1 MAISTEV
8 YASLNI
14 LYASQAPSASDISL
28 WQTDPSLTS
37 LTWEETVLV
46 FANSAAAQ
54 QTYPLLAAPGAAT
67 DATRRQYVLEVF
79 NNAYGL
85 EEADLNVD
93 EINYWVEWL
102 SLTNPDGTPADS
114 DGNGIPNILDFPI
127 VLNQYQPAAIQQA
140 LLNRAEVALDFAA
153 QFQLQGISSF
163 TEEDYNTSWSILET
177 VDASEASV
185 TEALAA
191 NLLAA
196 AQAGG
201 AGNSVA
207 LTASQDDFTANLF
220 LAAPVNNFGQ
230 INQTLNSG
238 DKLAGSGTNPTLT
251 VLWTGGT
258 ESVLPIFTDV
268 ETLNVTNTGPV
279 GNLLTI
285 LGASVTGLK
294 NVNVADSVSSI
305 VGGFILSSDF
315 SLTNT
320 QTAVET
326 VSLSRTNADTII
338 TIANAAL
345 AGDEDAVTL
354 TLNQAGTVADNAQ
367 LTLNPV
373 SGTDGYEQLAIATE
387 GLASVVALTAAGI
400 EEVTITGDQ
409 NLTLTNAL
417 VNTATKLDASEF
429 EGDLSVISGT
439 GTIDFTG
446 GLGDDTFTVNGF
458 TSADI
463 LDGGE
468 GTNTLRV
475 TAANA
480 EGITTE
486 DDNITNIQTLAL
498 ADLDPTAINNGIGTA
513 GATLRADLI
522 GDEITTVNLEEGT
535 AGAYTIRFNAGNN
548 TLTTFANTGALN
560 VQAEGTATTDALT
573 LNIGDPTT
581 TLAASSLTVA
591 SLTLNNVD
599 RPIEQLTIN
608 SNNAITSHTI
618 TGAVT
623 LPTTA
628 GVNNAITITGNST
641 LSIGGAVTADEIDA
655 SGMTNG
661 AALLMGAVSTI
672 AISITGSEGNDQLVG
687 SALRDS
693 ISGEGG
699 NDVIAGWTDT
709 DQLTGGGGIDTFF
722 QAFADSA
729 ARSAI
734 SGAAA
739 DPFTAARTI
748 TFAPVG
754 TSAVP
759 NVDII
764 REFTGGANGDQLDLN
779 FAAAAISGIGTA
791 SNALA
796 ANTNYFLSGNL
807 TLSTGV
813 FTITSDGG
821 GADTLIIQGNG
832 GADFFGGANA
842 SSIVLVGFN
851 SNNLVGANII

>member
-28 WQTDPSLTS
+28 WQTNPSLTS

-127 VLNQYQPAAIQQA
+127 VLNQYQPPEIQQA

-153 QFQLQGISSF
+153 QFQLEGISNF

-177 VDASEASV
+177 VTAEEASV
-185 TEALAA
+185 TAAKAA
-191 NLLAA
+191 NLVAA
-196 AQAGG
+196 AEAGG

-207 LTASQDDFTANLF
+207 LTAGQDDFTANLF

-230 INQTLNSG
+230 VNQTLNSG
-238 DKLAGSGTNPTLT
+238 DKLTGSGTNPTLT
-251 VLWTGGT
+251 VLWTDVSFFGQ
-258 ESVLPIFTDV
+258 SVLPTFTDV
-268 ETLNVTNTGPV
+268 ETLNVTNTGNA
-279 GNLLTI
+279 GLTI

-294 NVNVADSVSSI
+294 NVNVADSISN
-305 VGGFILSSDF
+305 F
-315 SLTNT
+315 SLTDT
-320 QTAVET
+320 QTAVEK
-326 VSLSRTNADTII
+326 VSLSRTASATTI

-354 TLNQAGTVADNAQ
+354 TLNEATGP

-387 GLASVVALTAAGI
+387 GLASAVFLTAVGI

-417 VNTATKLDASEF
+417 ANTATKLDASEF

-463 LDGGE
+463 VDGGE
-468 GTNTLRV
+468 GTNTLEV

-480 EGITTE
+480 EGITAE
-486 DDNITNIQTLAL
+486 NDNITNIQTLAL
-498 ADLDPTAINNGIGTA
+498 TTPGT
-513 GATLRADLI
+513 GNATLLADLI
-522 GDEITTVNLEEGT
+522 GDEITTVELEAGT
-535 AGAYTIRFNAGNN
+535 VAAYTIRFNAGDN
-548 TLTTFANTGALN
+548 TLTTFANTGALD

-573 LNIGDPTT
+573 LNIDGAEANNLNLT
-581 TLAASSLTVA
+581 SLR
-591 SLTLNNVD
+591 LNNVD
-599 RPIEQLTIN
+599 RPSEQLTIN
-608 SNNAITSHTI
+608 STDAPAGHTI
-618 TGAVT
+618 GAVT
-623 LPTTA
+623 LPDTN

-641 LSIGGAVTADEIDA
+641 LTIGGAVTADEIDA
-655 SGMTNG
+655 SDMTNG
-661 AALLMGAVSTI
+661 AALVMNQGTPSTI
-672 AISITGSEGNDQLVG
+672 AISITGSEGNDRLVG
-687 SALRDS
+687 SGLRDS
-693 ISGEGG
+693 ISGAGG
-699 NDVIAGWTDT
+699 NDTIVGGAGT

-729 ARSAI
+729 AQSAI

-739 DPFTAARTI
+739 DTFTANGTI

-764 REFTGGANGDQLDLN
+764 RGFVGGANSDQLDLN
-779 FAAAAISGIGTA
+779 FAAAAVTGIGVA
-791 SNALA
+791 NNNLA
-796 ANTNYFLSGNL
+796 ANTNYFLSGNF
-807 TLSTGV
+807 TLGTGV

-832 GADFFGGANA
+832 GANFFGGANA
-842 SSIVLVGFN
+842 SSIVLLGLN
-851 SNNLVGANII
+851 SNNLVAANII

>member
-1 MAISTEV
+1 M
-8 YASLNI
+8 
-14 LYASQAPSASDISL
+14 
-28 WQTDPSLTS
+28 TS

-153 QFQLQGISSF
+153 QFQLEGISNF

-177 VDASEASV
+177 VTAEEASV
-185 TEALAA
+185 TAAKAA
-191 NLLAA
+191 NLVAA
-196 AQAGG
+196 AEAGG
-201 AGNSVA
+201 AGNSEA
-207 LTASQDDFTANLF
+207 LTAGQDDFTANLF

-230 INQTLNSG
+230 VNQTLNSG
-238 DKLAGSGTNPTLT
+238 DKLTGSGTNPTLT
-251 VLWTGGT
+251 VLWTGGA

-305 VGGFILSSDF
+305 VGGFIFSSDF

-387 GLASVVALTAAGI
+387 GLASTVDLTAVGI

-409 NLTLTNAL
+409 DLTLTNAL
-417 VNTATKLDASEF
+417 ANTATKLDASEF

-463 LDGGE
+463 VDGGE
-468 GTNTLRV
+468 GTNTLEV

-480 EGITTE
+480 EGITAE
-486 DDNITNIQTLAL
+486 NDNITNIQTLAL
-498 ADLDPTAINNGIGTA
+498 ISPGTA

-522 GDEITTVNLEEGT
+522 GDEITTVELGGGT
-535 AGAYTIRFNAGNN
+535 FGAYTIRFNAGNN
-548 TLTTFANTGALN
+548 TLTTLGNTGALD

-573 LNIGDPTT
+573 LNIDGAEANNL
-581 TLAASSLTVA
+581 TLT

-599 RPIEQLTIN
+599 RPSEQLTIN
-608 SNNAITSHTI
+608 STDAPAGHTI
-618 TGAVT
+618 GAVT
-623 LPTTA
+623 LPDTN

-641 LSIGGAVTADEIDA
+641 LTIGGAVTADEIDA
-655 SGMTNG
+655 SGMTDG
-661 AALLMGAVSTI
+661 AALVMNGNSAI
-672 AISITGSEGNDQLVG
+672 AISITGSEGDDRLVG
-687 SALRDS
+687 SILRDS
-693 ISGEGG
+693 ISGGGG
-699 NDVIAGWTDT
+699 NNNITGGLGT
-709 DQLTGGGGIDTFF
+709 DQLTGGGGIDTFV
-722 QAFADSA
+722 QGTADSA

-739 DPFTAARTI
+739 DTFTANGTI

-764 REFTGGANGDQLDLN
+764 RGFVGGANGDILDLN
-779 FAAAAISGIGTA
+779 FAAAAVTGIGVA
-791 SNALA
+791 NNNLA
-796 ANTNYFLSGNL
+796 ANTNYFLSGNF
-807 TLSTGV
+807 TLGTGV

-832 GADFFGGANA
+832 GANFFGGANA
-842 SSIVLVGFN
+842 SSIVLLGLN
-851 SNNLVGANII
+851 SNNLVAANII

>member
-207 LTASQDDFTANLF
+207 LTASQDDLTSNLF

-238 DKLAGSGTNPTLT
+238 DKLTGSGTNPTLT
-251 VLWTGGT
+251 VLWTDVSFVGQ
-258 ESVLPIFTDV
+258 SVLPTFTDV
-268 ETLNVTNTGPV
+268 ETLNVTNTGN
-279 GNLLTI
+279 GGLTI

-294 NVNVADSVSSI
+294 NVNVADSISN
-305 VGGFILSSDF
+305 F
-315 SLTNT
+315 SLTDT
-320 QTAVET
+320 QTAVEK
-326 VSLSRTNADTII
+326 VSLSRTASATTI

-354 TLNQAGTVADNAQ
+354 TLNEATGP

-796 ANTNYFLSGNL
+796 ANTNYFLSGNF

>member
-207 LTASQDDFTANLF
+207 LTASQDDLTSNLF

-251 VLWTGGT
+251 VLWTGLID
-258 ESVLPIFTDV
+258 ESVLPTFTDV
-268 ETLNVTNTGPV
+268 ETLNVTNTG
-279 GNLLTI
+279 GGHLTI
-285 LGASVTGLK
+285 LGASVNGLK
-294 NVNVADSVSSI
+294 NVNVADSI
-305 VGGFILSSDF
+305 ATSDF
-315 SLTNT
+315 LLTNT
-320 QTAVET
+320 QTAVEK
-326 VSLSRTNADTII
+326 VSLSRTNADTVI
-338 TIANAAL
+338 TIADAAL
-345 AGDEDAVTL
+345 AGDEDAVIL
-354 TLNQAGTVADNAQ
+354 TLNQAGTVADNAG

-373 SGTDGYEQLAIATE
+373 ASNNSYEQLAIATE
-387 GLASVVALTAAGI
+387 GLASTVFLDAKGI

-573 LNIGDPTT
+573 LNIDGTAVPVNIDI
-581 TLAASSLTVA
+581 TVA

-608 SNNAITSHTI
+608 SNNAATSHTI

-623 LPTTA
+623 LPDTT
-628 GVNNAITITGNST
+628 GVTNAITITGNST
-641 LSIGGAVTADEIDA
+641 LNIGGAVTADEIDA
-655 SGMTNG
+655 SDMTNG
-661 AALLMGAVSTI
+661 AALVMNQGTPSTI
-672 AISITGSEGNDQLVG
+672 AISITGSEGNDRLVG
-687 SALRDS
+687 SGLRDS
-693 ISGEGG
+693 ISGAGG
-699 NDVIAGWTDT
+699 NDTIVGGAGT

>member
-1 MAISTEV
+1 MAISQEV

-85 EEADLNVD
+85 QEADLD
-93 EINYWVEWL
+93 PAEIDYWVEWL
-102 SLTNPDGTPADS
+102 SLTNPDGSPADS

-127 VLNQYQPAAIQQA
+127 VLNQYQPPEIQRA

-177 VDASEASV
+177 VTAQEASV
-185 TEALAA
+185 TAALAA
-191 NLLAA
+191 NLEAA
-196 AQAGG
+196 VAAGG

-207 LTASQDDFTANLF
+207 LTAGQDDLTANLF

-230 INQTLNSG
+230 VNQTLNSG
-238 DKLAGSGTNPTLT
+238 DKLTGSGTNPTLT
-251 VLWTGGT
+251 VLWTGAI
-258 ESVLPIFTDV
+258 ESVLPTFTDV
-268 ETLNVTNTGPV
+268 ETLNVTNTGT
-279 GNLLTI
+279 GLLTV

-294 NVNVADSVSSI
+294 NVNVADSI
-305 VGGFILSSDF
+305 QNF

-326 VSLSRTNADTII
+326 VSLSRTNADTTI

-354 TLNQAGTVADNAQ
+354 TLNQAGIATDNAL

-387 GLASVVALTAAGI
+387 GLASTVALTAVGI

-429 EGDLSVISGT
+429 EGNLSVISGT

-446 GLGDDTFTVNGF
+446 GLGDDTFLVQAFNG
-458 TSADI
+458 ADI
-463 LDGGE
+463 VDGGE
-468 GTNTLRV
+468 GTNTLVV

-480 EGITTE
+480 EGITAE

-498 ADLDPTAINNGIGTA
+498 FFPGSA
-513 GATLRADLI
+513 GATLRADFI
-522 GDEITTVNLEEGT
+522 GDEITAVDLENGT
-535 AGAYTIRFNAGNN
+535 FGAYTVRFNAGDN
-548 TLTTFANTGALN
+548 TLTTFDNTGALN

-573 LNIGDPTT
+573 LNIDGTAGVNDV
-581 TLAASSLTVA
+581 TVA

-608 SNNAITSHTI
+608 STDALTGHTI
-618 TGAVT
+618 AGAVT
-623 LPTTA
+623 LPTTV
-628 GVNNAITITGNST
+628 GVNNAITITGNSNLT
-641 LSIGGAVTADEIDA
+641 IGGAVTADEIDA

-661 AALLMGAVSTI
+661 AGLTMFPGSTSTI
-672 AISITGSEGNDQLVG
+672 AISITGSGGDDRLVG
-687 SALRDS
+687 STFRDS
-693 ISGEGG
+693 ISGAGG
-699 NDVIAGWTDT
+699 NDNITGGTGTDR
-709 DQLTGGGGIDTFF
+709 LTGGDGRNTFV
-722 QAFADSA
+722 QTTADSA
-729 ARSAI
+729 IASATN
-734 SGAAA
+734 GVAGTA
-739 DPFTAARTI
+739 FTAAQTI

-764 REFTGGANGDQLDLN
+764 SGFTGGVNGDILDLGSAT
-779 FAAAAISGIGTA
+779 AAVSGIGTA
-791 SNALA
+791 NNALA
-796 ANTNYFLSGNL
+796 AGTNYFLSGNF
-807 TLSTGV
+807 TTGTGV

-821 GADTLIIQGNG
+821 GADTLIIQGFAG
-832 GADFFGGANA
+832 FGTNIATNT

>member
-1 MAISTEV
+1 MAISQEV

-28 WQTDPSLTS
+28 WQTNPSLTS
-37 LTWEETVLV
+37 LSWEETVLV

-127 VLNQYQPAAIQQA
+127 VLNQSQPPEIQQA

-153 QFQLQGISSF
+153 QFQLEGISNF

-177 VDASEASV
+177 VTAEEASV
-185 TEALAA
+185 TAAKAA
-191 NLLAA
+191 NLVAA
-196 AQAGG
+196 AEAGG

-207 LTASQDDFTANLF
+207 LTAGQDDFTANLF

-230 INQTLNSG
+230 VNQTLNSG
-238 DKLAGSGTNPTLT
+238 DKVTGSGTNPTLT
-251 VLWTGGT
+251 VLWTDVSFFGQT
-258 ESVLPIFTDV
+258 SVLPTFTDV
-268 ETLNVTNTGPV
+268 ETLNVTNTGNA
-279 GNLLTI
+279 GLTI

-294 NVNVADSVSSI
+294 NVNVADSISN
-305 VGGFILSSDF
+305 F
-315 SLTNT
+315 SLTDT

-354 TLNQAGTVADNAQ
+354 TLNEAGTVADNAQ

-417 VNTATKLDASEF
+417 ANTATKLDASEF

-468 GTNTLRV
+468 GTNTLEV

-480 EGITTE
+480 EGITAE
-486 DDNITNIQTLAL
+486 NDNITNIQTLAL
-498 ADLDPTAINNGIGTA
+498 TSAGTA

-522 GDEITTVNLEEGT
+522 GDEITTVELGGGT

-548 TLTTFANTGALN
+548 TLTTLGNIVGALN

-573 LNIGDPTT
+573 LNIDGAEANNL
-581 TLAASSLTVA
+581 TLA

-599 RPIEQLTIN
+599 RPSEQLTIN
-608 SNNAITSHTI
+608 STDAPAGHTI

-628 GVNNAITITGNST
+628 GENNAITITGNST
-641 LSIGGAVTADEIDA
+641 LNINGAVTADEIDA

-661 AALLMGAVSTI
+661 AALVMGAASTI
-672 AISITGSEGNDQLVG
+672 AISITGSEGNDTLRG
-687 SALRDS
+687 SNLRDS
-693 ISGEGG
+693 ISGAGG
-699 NDVIAGWTDT
+699 NDSITGGLGT
-709 DQLTGGGGIDTFF
+709 DQLTGGDGLDTFV
-722 QAFADSA
+722 QGTADSA
-729 ARSAI
+729 LA
-734 SGAAA
+734 SGTNGGAGTA
-739 DPFTAARTI
+739 FTAAQTI

-764 REFTGGANGDQLDLN
+764 RQFTGGTNGDILDLN
-779 FAAAAISGIGTA
+779 FAAAAVSGIGTA
-791 SNALA
+791 NNALF
-796 ANTNYFLSGNL
+796 ANTNYFLSGNF

-832 GADFFGGANA
+832 GANFAANA
-842 SSIVLVGFN
+842 SSIVLLGLN
-851 SNNLVGANII
+851 SNNLVAANII

>member
-28 WQTDPSLTS
+28 WQTNPSLTS

-46 FANSAAAQ
+46 FANSDAAKE
-54 QTYPLLAAPGAAT
+54 TYPLLAAPGAAT
-67 DATRRQYVLEVF
+67 DATRKQYVLEVF

-85 EEADLNVD
+85 QEADLD
-93 EINYWVEWL
+93 PAEIDYWVEWL

-127 VLNQYQPAAIQQA
+127 VLNQYQPPEIQQA
-140 LLNRAEVALDFAA
+140 LVNRAEVALDFAA
-153 QFQLQGISSF
+153 QFQLQGISNF

-177 VDASEASV
+177 VTAEDASV
-185 TEALAA
+185 TAALAA
-191 NLLAA
+191 NLVAA
-196 AQAGG
+196 AAAGG

-207 LTASQDDFTANLF
+207 LTAGQDDLTANLF

-230 INQTLNSG
+230 TNQTLNSG
-238 DKLAGSGTNPTLT
+238 DKLTGSGTNPTLT
-251 VLWTGGT
+251 VLWTGVDP
-258 ESVLPIFTDV
+258 ESVLPTFTDV
-268 ETLNVTNTGPV
+268 ETLNVTNTGTD
-279 GNLLTI
+279 GLTI

-294 NVNVADSVSSI
+294 NVNVADSVAA
-305 VGGFILSSDF
+305 GDF

-320 QTAVET
+320 QTAVEK
-326 VSLSRTNADTII
+326 VSLSRTKADTTI

-354 TLNQAGTVADNAQ
+354 TLNEATGA

-387 GLASVVALTAAGI
+387 GLASTVALTAVGI

-409 NLTLTNAL
+409 DLTLTNAL

-458 TSADI
+458 TSADT

-475 TAANA
+475 SAANA
-480 EGITTE
+480 EGITAE

-498 ADLDPTAINNGIGTA
+498 TSAGTA
-513 GATLRADLI
+513 VATLQADLI
-522 GDEITTVNLEEGT
+522 GDKITAVELEAGTV
-535 AGAYTIRFNAGNN
+535 AAYTVRFNAGDN
-548 TLTTFANTGALN
+548 TLTTFANTGALD

-573 LNIGDPTT
+573 LNIDGKDA
-581 TLAASSLTVA
+581 LDITVA
-591 SLTLNNVD
+591 SLGLKNVD

-608 SNNAITSHTI
+608 SNNAPGKHTI
-618 TGAVT
+618 TGKVT
-623 LPTTA
+623 LPDTN
-628 GVNNAITITGNST
+628 GVNNTITITGNST
-641 LSIGGAVTADEIDA
+641 LSINNVVTADKIDA
-655 SGMTNG
+655 SGMTDG
-661 AALLMGAVSTI
+661 AALVMNGKSTI
-672 AISITGSEGNDQLVG
+672 AISITGSEGNDKLLG
-687 SALRDS
+687 SDLRDS
-693 ISGEGG
+693 ISGAGG
-699 NDVIAGWTDT
+699 NDTITGGLGT
-709 DQLTGGGGIDTFF
+709 DQLTGGDGRDTFV
-722 QAFADSA
+722 QTTDDSA
-729 ARSAI
+729 AASDTP
-734 SGAAA
+734 AAGKA
-739 DPFTAARTI
+739 FTAGQVI
-748 TFAPVG
+748 TFKAVG
-754 TSAVP
+754 TSADP

-764 REFTGGANGDQLDLN
+764 RGFTGGTNGDVLDLTSDK
-779 FAAAAISGIGTA
+779 AAVSGIGTKND
-791 SNALA
+791 SLV
-796 ANTNYFLSGNL
+796 ANTNYFLSGNF
-807 TLSTGV
+807 TTGDGK

-821 GADTLIIQGNG
+821 GADTLIIQGFA
-832 GADFFGGANA
+832 GAGTDILTNT
-842 SSIVLVGFN
+842 SSIVLLGFN
-851 SNNLVGANII
+851 SNGLVAANII

>member
-207 LTASQDDFTANLF
+207 LTASQDDLTSNLF

-238 DKLAGSGTNPTLT
+238 DKLTGSGTNPTLT
-251 VLWTGGT
+251 VLWTDVSFVGQ
-258 ESVLPIFTDV
+258 SVLPTFTDV
-268 ETLNVTNTGPV
+268 ETLNVTNTGN
-279 GNLLTI
+279 GGLTI

-294 NVNVADSVSSI
+294 NVNVADSISN
-305 VGGFILSSDF
+305 F
-315 SLTNT
+315 SLTDT
-320 QTAVET
+320 QTAVEK
-326 VSLSRTNADTII
+326 VSLSRTASATTI

-354 TLNQAGTVADNAQ
+354 TLNEATGP

-573 LNIGDPTT
+573 LNIDGTAVPVNIDI
-581 TLAASSLTVA
+581 TVA

-608 SNNAITSHTI
+608 SNNAATSHTI

-623 LPTTA
+623 LPDTT
-628 GVNNAITITGNST
+628 GVTNAITITGNST
-641 LSIGGAVTADEIDA
+641 LNIGGAVTADEIDA
-655 SGMTNG
+655 SDMTNG
-661 AALLMGAVSTI
+661 AALVMNQGTPSTI
-672 AISITGSEGNDQLVG
+672 AISITGSEGNDRLVG
-687 SALRDS
+687 SGLRDS
-693 ISGEGG
+693 ISGAGG
-699 NDVIAGWTDT
+699 NDTIVGGAGT

-796 ANTNYFLSGNL
+796 ANTNYFLSGNF

>member
-1 MAISTEV
+1 MAISPEV

-153 QFQLQGISSF
+153 QFQLQGISNF
-163 TEEDYNTSWSILET
+163 TEEDYHTSWSILET

-185 TEALAA
+185 TAALAA
-191 NLLAA
+191 NLVAA
-196 AQAGG
+196 AAAGG
-201 AGNSVA
+201 AGNSEL
-207 LTASQDDFTANLF
+207 LTAGQDDLTSNLF

-238 DKLAGSGTNPTLT
+238 DKLTGSGTNPTLT
-251 VLWTGGT
+251 VLWTDVSFIGQ
-258 ESVLPIFTDV
+258 SVLPTFTDV
-268 ETLNVTNTGPV
+268 ETLNVTNTGNA
-279 GNLLTI
+279 GLTI

-294 NVNVADSVSSI
+294 NVNVADSISN
-305 VGGFILSSDF
+305 F

-326 VSLSRTNADTII
+326 VSLSRTASATTI

-354 TLNQAGTVADNAQ
+354 TLNEATGP

-409 NLTLTNAL
+409 DLTLTNAL
-417 VNTATKLDASEF
+417 ANTATKLDASEF

-573 LNIGDPTT
+573 LNIDGTAVPVNFDI
-581 TLAASSLTVA
+581 TVA

-608 SNNAITSHTI
+608 STNANTSHTI
-618 TGAVT
+618 AGAVT

-641 LSIGGAVTADEIDA
+641 LSIGGAVTADEINA

-661 AALLMGAVSTI
+661 AALLMGAVSTT
-672 AISITGSEGNDQLVG
+672 AISITGSEGDDLLIG
-687 SALRDS
+687 STFRDS

-699 NDVIAGWTDT
+699 NDVIAGSTGT
-709 DQLTGGGGIDTFF
+709 DQLTGGDGRDIFLQGTG
-722 QAFADSA
+722 DSA
-729 ARSAI
+729 SRSVLGTTVV
-734 SGAAA
+734 GA
-739 DPFTAARTI
+739 FTAGQTI
-748 TFAPVG
+748 GFAPVG

-764 REFTGGANGDQLDLN
+764 REFVGGANGDQLALS
-779 FAAAAISGIGTA
+779 AGGGVAPTSGITVDSDSLVSG
-791 SNALA
+791 
-796 ANTNYFLSGNL
+796 TNYFLSGNFDL
-807 TLSTGV
+807 GAGV
-813 FTITSDGG
+813 FTITSNGG
-821 GADTLIIQGNG
+821 GADTLIIQGTALG
-832 GADFFGGANA
+832 PVPVAGSFAINA

-851 SNNLVGANII
+851 SNNLVAANII